1 MMKDH
6 KYNYVFYNIGHDY
19 YKPIFSEFSNFP
31 FIKTFSRA
39 FNSNILLQKLFFIH
53 WSAKFNRKINLP
65 FKNIWFKKMCQHKF
79 PTTKPVCFVFL
90 GGKYLSQD
98 EGLVKYIKKLN
109 PENKCVVLYLDLIS
123 KRKIDIEKIKKI
135 ADAVVSYDK
144 GEAEQ
149 FGIHFQE
156 MDYYTPLIEVTEPEN
171 FQYDVCFLGFAK
183 DRLNEIHKAY
193 NFFAKQGLKCK
204 FIVCGTKPEDRIPG
218 EGLIY
223 SPPVSY
229 MENLKILNSSKC
241 VLELIQGDSVA
252 PTLRLREAKTY
263 KRKLITNNQNEEYL
277 KSLDKSN
284 LCVFKDIEK
293 IDIDFVKSEINYSAF
308 DENYSSPIKL
318 VEYLEDI
325 L

>member
-1 MMKDH
+1 MKEN
-6 KYNYVFYNIGHDY
+6 KYNYVFCNINEDY
-19 YKPIFSEFSNFP
+19 LAPVFNELSSLP
-31 FIKTFSRA
+31 FAKVFKYA
-39 FNSNILLQKLFFIH
+39 FQGNKLVQKLFFLH
-53 WSAKFNRKINLP
+53 WSAKLNRKINLP
-65 FKNIWFKKMCQHKF
+65 FKSIWYKKMCQHKF

-156 MDYYTPLIEVTEPEN
+156 MDYYTPLIPVTTPEEFEN
-171 FQYDVCFLGFAK
+171 DVYFLGFAK
-183 DRLNEIHKAY
+183 DRLDDIHKAY
-193 NFFAKQGLKCK
+193 NHLSSKGLRCK
-204 FIVCGTKPEDRIPG
+204 FIVCGAREEDRIGG

-223 SPPVSY
+223 SYPISY
-229 MENLKILNSSKC
+229 LENLENVNKSRC

-263 KRKLITNNQNEEYL
+263 KRKLITNNTNPQYRESLTEE
-277 KSLDKSN
+277 N
-284 LCVFKDIEK
+284 LVVFKNVEEIAKEFVSSP
-293 IDIDFVKSEINYSAF
+293 IDYGAY
-308 DENYSSPIKL
+308 DENYSSPVNLIK
-318 VEYLEDI
+318 YLEET